1 MLLSHYLPKL
11 LTALLGGLFIFA
23 GMYTFGNPLLFDRLF
38 ICILVFTA
46 IVCRKNVNVLGV
58 VIILVIQRLVEE
70 TAWSISELEFA
81 DLIKASFYLLS
92 IAVYWKIKYDKASR
106 LLLLGLIISLSAE
119 FYWILNQ
126 QLAPEIYWY
135 ITLQSSYLFAR
146 HLFFMRVAYMS
157 DILPKQKIESIN
169 LDWQMY
175 KLNALFAV
183 LQLFMI
189 FEYIIRSVFE
199 YKKVLLIWTS
209 YPYLAQLCY
218 TYLIWIVFYES
229 YKLLIPKLL
238 RA

>member
-1 MLLSHYLPKL
+1 M
-11 LTALLGGLFIFA
+11 
-23 GMYTFGNPLLFDRLF
+23 
-38 ICILVFTA
+38 
-46 IVCRKNVNVLGV
+46 
-58 VIILVIQRLVEE
+58 VIQRLVEE

-157 DILPKQKIESIN
+157 DILPKQQIESIN